1 MAEVNGKIR
10 RAALKEGV
18 METRKHL
25 NRFCGII
32 TVLDN
37 GVSQIPSLL
46 AISPTF
52 DLLLN
57 EI

>member
-1 MAEVNGKIR
+1 MTEVNDKIR
-10 RAALKEGV
+10 QTDLHKGV
-18 METRKHL
+18 METGKRL

-32 TVLDN
+32 TILDN
-37 GVSQIPSLL
+37 GASQIPSLL

-57 EI
+57 GI